1 MNALNSRQLSP
12 LVSLA
17 FKTIGII
24 MIVGPILDM
33 IILPFPYEFQNREW
47 IVESISVAVDRG
59 FVPMFGIS
67 LILAGAWI
75 DSLATTEPKS
85 NPLWRSFSFWSLI
98 LATLFAAVYMLL
110 TIFHTVNV
118 LSLQNERIA
127 SIADEAA
134 QATDQL
140 ESQIDAEIGQRR
152 QQVEQMLQD
161 EQLQQILQ
169 DEQVREQA
177 IAQGVISAE
186 DAERFQS
193 FQDDPEQLNVFIQ
206 GLEDQAEGVRTE
218 GQTEIGVR
226 REEAQNNARTDA
238 FRALS
243 RVTISSVILALGYG
257 LIGWTGLRLYLR
269 GTL

>member
-85 NPLWRSFSFWSLI
+85 SPLWRSFSFWSLI